1 MSGTLCVIYMKYLL
15 CESAYTLSKSADRL
29 LSKMAGMAGQSAAG
43 FSDLS
48 SSTNGS
54 DNTKRPGTPQITP
67 SELSR
72 PANLQRIAQR
82 KAQIKTYPIRKKL
95 EKLGVYSSC
104 KASMH

>member
-1 MSGTLCVIYMKYLL
+1 MAAQSVSG
-15 CESAYTLSKSADRL
+15 LSDI
-29 LSKMAGMAGQSAAG
+29 
-43 FSDLS
+43 S

-54 DNTKRPGTPQITP
+54 DATKRPGTPQITP

-72 PANLQRIAQR
+72 PANLQRIAHR

-104 KASMH
+104 KASMQQCKEAVNIICCCLLRFFFWKVFNA

>member
-1 MSGTLCVIYMKYLL
+1 MKLKK
-15 CESAYTLSKSADRL
+15 EF
-29 LSKMAGMAGQSAAG
+29 KMAGQGVG
-43 FSDLS
+43 FSELS
-48 SSTNGS
+48 SSSNGS

-82 KAQIKTYPIRKKL
+82 KAQIKTYPVRKKL

-104 KASMH
+104 KVKLDLVSLSVYAHWSGMMERSFILL

>member
-1 MSGTLCVIYMKYLL
+1 
-15 CESAYTLSKSADRL
+15 
-29 LSKMAGMAGQSAAG
+29 MAGQHG

-48 SSTNGS
+48 TSTNGS
-54 DNTKRPGTPQITP
+54 DATKRPGTPQITP

-104 KASMH
+104 KASMKLKSKEMYKLLLS

>member
-1 MSGTLCVIYMKYLL
+1 
-15 CESAYTLSKSADRL
+15 
-29 LSKMAGMAGQSAAG
+29 MAGMAGSMSGQTG
-43 FSDLS
+43 LSDLS
-48 SSTNGS
+48 TSTNGS
-54 DNTKRPGTPQITP
+54 DTTKRPGTPQITP

-104 KASMH
+104 KASDYYMIKTANRE

>member
-1 MSGTLCVIYMKYLL
+1 MKLKK
-15 CESAYTLSKSADRL
+15 EF
-29 LSKMAGMAGQSAAG
+29 KMAGQGLG
-43 FSDLS
+43 FSELS
-48 SSTNGS
+48 SSSNGS

-82 KAQIKTYPIRKKL
+82 KVQIKTYPVRKKL

-104 KASMH
+104 KVKLGLVSLSVYAHWSGMMERSIIFL